1 MATDIS
7 SEVLAVALEA
17 VYPEDMVVPVPEEM
31 RRRYILRSRDAA
43 RRTVRIAADIRTKVH
58 FGRLNLMDERY
69 PVDDDVDIIFCR
81 NILIYF
87 DRPTQEAV
95 IQRLSRHLRPGGYF
109 FVGHTESIA
118 GFSLPLQPVANAV
131 FQRR

>member
-1 MATDIS
+1 
-7 SEVLAVALEA
+7 
-17 VYPEDMVVPVPEEM
+17 
-31 RRRYILRSRDAA
+31 
-43 RRTVRIAADIRTKVH
+43 RTVRIAADIRTKVH
-58 FGRLNLMDERY
+58 FGRLNLMDEHY
-69 PVDDDVDIIFCR
+69 PVDDDIDIIFCR

-95 IQRLSRHLRPGGYF
+95 IQRLSRHLRRGGYF